1 LFLLILNFKYWFAQP
16 HNVPTGGCLVL
27 FGPINDSI
35 YHRMEA
41 FPNFD
46 GISNLLSESDV
57 DPEVGEGAIDEEIIH
72 GQLVASD
79 AGLHLDGMH
88 DEVEQSPV
96 GDELLQE
103 GPNANIIVDLDV
115 VPVHLLVKH
124 VATVRIALL
133 LQLLHV
139 EGQRRYC
146 VEQLHDLRLV
156 LDVNVTQVLQVDV
169 LALVPPVHAN
179 TVLVLHVGRQ
189 AQLLHPAQGVGV
201 LPGQPG
207 GPVLD
212 ISVLDHWVGLHPL
225 DAGRLG
231 ECAYLFGPDASPCII
246 IGFEN
251 YS

>member
-1 LFLLILNFKYWFAQP
+1 M
-16 HNVPTGGCLVL
+16 
-27 FGPINDSI
+27 
-35 YHRMEA
+35 R
-41 FPNFD
+41 
-46 GISNLLSESDV
+46 
-57 DPEVGEGAIDEEIIH
+57 EIIH

-207 GPVLD
+207 GPR
-212 ISVLDHWVGLHPL
+212 
-225 DAGRLG
+225 AR
-231 ECAYLFGPDASPCII
+231 YFRFGPLGWIAPTRRRPPRGVRLPFRSRCVPPV
-246 IGFEN
+246 
-251 YS
+251 